1 MKSSNTRRNLFA
13 LSCLLVVNVAAMAQT
28 YRQGYIIVASDTIKG
43 LIKYRGSKGV
53 TQKCSF
59 RKSMSETATNYAP
72 NAIVAYG
79 FDGRHFRSLQ
89 QSDAPYFAEV
99 LVDGKVSLLRQGGNL
114 QASKNGALVD
124 VSPSQSEVVVNG
136 QRYTSTAGS
145 TQKIKALVEDCPDLN
160 ARAAQFS
167 YSEKHLV
174 TLVEDYNRC
183 KGQPYKV
190 YRPQRKKSE
199 FGWGVYAGVAQ
210 PNFKTTSEYAY
221 FNSGDYH
228 SPVTFTGGLFIRST
242 LPSITERL
250 QIQQEV
256 AYFQTQATHTYFSYT
271 ELKDVSIAFDYSG
284 LKAPVS
290 FRYSFLD
297 KNIKPYVR
305 VGVVPAFLFK
315 REVRTDALSNPHI
328 SMEDINFSLLG
339 GIGLEKK
346 ISMRKALFLELRYE
360 KSGELLVVRG
370 GNGNTHASARYLSF
384 TGGFKF

>member
-1 MKSSNTRRNLFA
+1 MKSSTTRRSLFA
-13 LSCLLVVNVAAMAQT
+13 LSCLLVVNVTTMAQT
-28 YRQGYIIVASDTIKG
+28 YRQGYIIVAADTVKG
-43 LIKYRGSKGV
+43 FIKYRGSKGA

-59 RKSMSETATNYAP
+59 RKSMNEAVIHYAP

-89 QSDAPYFAEV
+89 QSDAAYFAEV
-99 LVDGKVSLLRQGGNL
+99 LLDGNVSLLRQGGNY
-114 QASKNGALVD
+114 QVSKNGALVD
-124 VSPSQSEVVVNG
+124 VSPSQNEVVVNG

-160 ARAAQFS
+160 ARATQFS
-167 YSEKHLV
+167 YSEKHLI
-174 TLVEDYNRC
+174 TLLEDYNRC

-199 FGWGVYAGVAQ
+199 FGWGVYAGVVQ
-210 PNFKTTSEYAY
+210 PQFKTTSEYAY

-228 SPVTFTGGLFIRST
+228 SSATITGGLFIRST

-250 QIQQEV
+250 QIQQEA
-256 AYFQTQATHTYFSYT
+256 AYFQTQATHTYFSYS
-271 ELKDVSIAFDYSG
+271 ELKDVSITFDYSG
-284 LKAPVS
+284 IKAPVS
-290 FRYSFLD
+290 FRYFFLD

-305 VGVVPAFLFK
+305 VGVVPTFLFK
-315 REVRTDALSNPHI
+315 KEVRTDALANPHI

-346 ISMRKALFLELRYE
+346 IPMHKALFVELRYE
-360 KSGELLVVRG
+360 NSGELLVVHG